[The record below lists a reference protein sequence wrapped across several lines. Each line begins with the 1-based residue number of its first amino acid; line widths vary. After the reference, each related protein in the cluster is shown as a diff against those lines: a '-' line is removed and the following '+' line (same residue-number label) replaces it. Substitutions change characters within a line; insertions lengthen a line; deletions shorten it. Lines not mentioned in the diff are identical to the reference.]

1 MRKTITMICLAGL
14 ALAGGTRAGAQ
25 ERDTVA
31 MRGELDTVH
40 VVRQRI
46 QHANEANTGARVSRI
61 DPEIISANKT
71 RSLAELL
78 TDHTSIYIKSLGTG
92 ALSTASFRGASASQT
107 RVNWNG
113 INITPPMSGTF
124 DFSQIPVFFTDNI
137 SLYYGGSPYVVAD
150 EATGNLY
157 STKMVWNTSHLLG
170 TDDYGR
176 DVLSRLLY
184 GGRVSLMVGFFS
196 TAMGLVAGVICGLL
210 AGYYKKL
217 DNPIMRV
224 MDLLFTF
231 PGILLAMLII
241 AMLGVNTF
249 NAMLAI
255 SIWSIPSFARM
266 VRGKVLQIKEE
277 DYIMAT
283 RSLGAK
289 DSRIIFVHILKNC
302 LPVIIVVAT
311 MRMATSII
319 SISTLSYLG
328 MGVVPPQPEWGGMIA
343 TGKQY
348 LWDAPSLIFIP
359 GIAVMVTVI
368 CFNILGDKLRDI
380 LDPSLKD

>member
-1 MRKTITMICLAGL
+1 
-14 ALAGGTRAGAQ
+14 
-25 ERDTVA
+25 
-31 MRGELDTVH
+31 
-40 VVRQRI
+40 
-46 QHANEANTGARVSRI
+46 
-61 DPEIISANKT
+61 
-71 RSLAELL
+71 
-78 TDHTSIYIKSLGTG
+78 
-92 ALSTASFRGASASQT
+92 
-107 RVNWNG
+107 
-113 INITPPMSGTF
+113 
-124 DFSQIPVFFTDNI
+124 
-137 SLYYGGSPYVVAD
+137 
-150 EATGNLY
+150 
-157 STKMVWNTSHLLG
+157 
-170 TDDYGR
+170 
-176 DVLSRLLY
+176 
-184 GGRVSLMVGFFS
+184 
-196 TAMGLVAGVICGLL
+196 
-210 AGYYKKL
+210 
-217 DNPIMRV
+217 MRV

-289 DSRIIFVHILKNC
+289 DSRIIFVHIRKNC
-302 LPVIIVVAT
+302 LPVIIVIAT

-343 TGKQY
+343 TSKQY

-359 GIAVMVTVI
+359 GIAVMITVI

>member
-1 MRKTITMICLAGL
+1 MDENNKHGHPVRAAFQKLLQNKLATICFVILIL
-14 ALAGGTRAGAQ
+14 EVILVALAPVIAPYGYDDQDPSIRLRPGFWAQ
-25 ERDTVA
+25 WTAVTDPNDPNYDKN
-31 MRGELDTVH
+31 EL
-40 VVRQRI
+40 
-46 QHANEANTGARVSRI
+46 
-61 DPEIISANKT
+61 
-71 RSLAELL
+71 
-78 TDHTSIYIKSLGTG
+78 
-92 ALSTASFRGASASQT
+92 
-107 RVNWNG
+107 
-113 INITPPMSGTF
+113 
-124 DFSQIPVFFTDNI
+124 
-137 SLYYGGSPYVVAD
+137 YVP
-150 EATGNLY
+150 G
-157 STKMVWNTSHLLG
+157 HLLG

-176 DVLSRLLY
+176 DNLSRLLY
-184 GGRVSLMVGFFS
+184 GGRISLMVGFVS
-196 TAMGLVAGVICGLL
+196 TAMGLVVGVICGLL
-210 AGYYKKL
+210 AGYYKRL

-241 AMLGVNTF
+241 AMLGNSTF
-249 NAMLAI
+249 NATVAI

-277 DYIMAT
+277 DYILAT

-302 LPVIIVVAT
+302 LPVIIVIAT

-328 MGVVPPQPEWGGMIA
+328 MGVTLPIPEWGNMIS

-348 LWDAPSLIFIP
+348 LWDRPSLIFIP
-359 GIAVMVTVI
+359 GIAVMITVI

-380 LDPSLKD
+380 LDPSLRD

>member
-1 MRKTITMICLAGL
+1 MNKEGSTMDESNKHGNPVRAAFQKLLQNKLATVCFVVL
-14 ALAGGTRAGAQ
+14 ILEILLVALAPLIAPYGYEEQDPAHALAPGFWAQ
-25 ERDTVA
+25 WTAV
-31 MRGELDTVH
+31 T
-40 VVRQRI
+40 
-46 QHANEANTGARVSRI
+46 
-61 DPEIISANKT
+61 DPEDSKYNA
-71 RSLAELL
+71 R
-78 TDHTSIYIKSLGTG
+78 D
-92 ALSTASFRGASASQT
+92 Q
-107 RVNWNG
+107 
-113 INITPPMSGTF
+113 
-124 DFSQIPVFFTDNI
+124 
-137 SLYYGGSPYVVAD
+137 YVP
-150 EATGNLY
+150 G
-157 STKMVWNTSHLLG
+157 HILG
-170 TDDYGR
+170 TDQYGR
-176 DVLSRLLY
+176 DTLSRLLY
-184 GGRVSLMVGFFS
+184 GGRISLMVGFVS

-210 AGYYKKL
+210 AGYYKRL

-266 VRGKVLQIKEE
+266 VRGKVLQVKEE

-283 RSLGAK
+283 RSLGAQ

-302 LPVIIVVAT
+302 LPVIIVIAT

-328 MGVVPPQPEWGGMIA
+328 MGVTPPMPEWGGMIA
-343 TGKQY
+343 IGKQY
-348 LWDAPSLIFIP
+348 LWDRPSLIFIP
-359 GIAVMVTVI
+359 GIAVMITVI

-380 LDPSLKD
+380 LDPSLRD

>member
-1 MRKTITMICLAGL
+1 MDESNKHGNPVRAAFQKLLQNKLATVCFVVLILEILLVALVPFIAPYGYEEQDPAH
-14 ALAGGTRAGAQ
+14 ALAPGFWAQ
-25 ERDTVA
+25 WTAV
-31 MRGELDTVH
+31 T
-40 VVRQRI
+40 
-46 QHANEANTGARVSRI
+46 
-61 DPEIISANKT
+61 DPEDSKYNA
-71 RSLAELL
+71 R
-78 TDHTSIYIKSLGTG
+78 D
-92 ALSTASFRGASASQT
+92 Q
-107 RVNWNG
+107 
-113 INITPPMSGTF
+113 
-124 DFSQIPVFFTDNI
+124 
-137 SLYYGGSPYVVAD
+137 YVP
-150 EATGNLY
+150 G
-157 STKMVWNTSHLLG
+157 HILG
-170 TDDYGR
+170 TDQYGR
-176 DVLSRLLY
+176 DTLSRLLY
-184 GGRVSLMVGFFS
+184 GGRISLMVGFVS

-210 AGYYKKL
+210 AGYYKRL

-266 VRGKVLQIKEE
+266 VRGKVLQVKEE

-283 RSLGAK
+283 RSLGAQ

-302 LPVIIVVAT
+302 LPVIIVIAT

-328 MGVVPPQPEWGGMIA
+328 MGVTPPMPEWGGMIA
-343 TGKQY
+343 IGKQY
-348 LWDAPSLIFIP
+348 LWDRPSLIFIP
-359 GIAVMVTVI
+359 GIAVMITVI

-380 LDPSLKD
+380 LDPSLRD

>member
-1 MRKTITMICLAGL
+1 MDNKHGNPIRVAFQKLFQNKLATLCFIILILEIVVVIL
-14 ALAGGTRAGAQ
+14 APLIAPYSYDEQDPSIRLRPGFWAQ
-25 ERDTVA
+25 WTVVT
-31 MRGELDTVH
+31 DPNDPDYNP
-40 VVRQRI
+40 
-46 QHANEANTGARVSRI
+46 NE
-61 DPEIISANKT
+61 
-71 RSLAELL
+71 
-78 TDHTSIYIKSLGTG
+78 
-92 ALSTASFRGASASQT
+92 Q
-107 RVNWNG
+107 
-113 INITPPMSGTF
+113 
-124 DFSQIPVFFTDNI
+124 
-137 SLYYGGSPYVVAD
+137 YVP
-150 EATGNLY
+150 G
-157 STKMVWNTSHLLG
+157 HILG

-210 AGYYKKL
+210 AGYYKRL

-224 MDLLFTF
+224 MDLLFTL

-266 VRGKVLQIKEE
+266 VRGKVLQVKEE

-289 DSRIIFVHILKNC
+289 DSRIIFIHILKNC
-302 LPVIIVVAT
+302 LPVIIVIAT

-328 MGVVPPQPEWGGMIA
+328 MGVVPPKPEWGGMIA
-343 TGKQY
+343 AGKQY

-359 GIAVMVTVI
+359 GVAVMITVI

>member
-1 MRKTITMICLAGL
+1 MEHNKHGSPVRAAFQKLFQNKLATICFVILLLEILMV
-14 ALAGGTRAGAQ
+14 ALAPVIAPYGYDEQEPAIKLHPGFWAQ
-25 ERDTVA
+25 WTAV
-31 MRGELDTVH
+31 T
-40 VVRQRI
+40 
-46 QHANEANTGARVSRI
+46 
-61 DPEIISANKT
+61 DPEDPEYDEQK
-71 RSLAELL
+71 L
-78 TDHTSIYIKSLGTG
+78 YIPGH
-92 ALSTASFRGASASQT
+92 
-107 RVNWNG
+107 
-113 INITPPMSGTF
+113 
-124 DFSQIPVFFTDNI
+124 
-137 SLYYGGSPYVVAD
+137 Y
-150 EATGNLY
+150 
-157 STKMVWNTSHLLG
+157 LG
-170 TDDYGR
+170 TDEYGR
-176 DVLSRLLY
+176 DVFSRLLY
-184 GGRVSLMVGFFS
+184 GGRVSLMVGFVS
-196 TAMGLVAGVICGLL
+196 TAMGLVAGVTCGLL
-210 AGYYKKL
+210 AGYYKRL
-217 DNPIMRV
+217 DNPIMRI

-266 VRGKVLQIKEE
+266 VRGKVLQVKEEDYGILLAMLIIAMLGVNTFNAMLAISIWSIPSFARMVRGKVLQVKEE

-289 DSRIIFVHILKNC
+289 DSRIIFIHILKNC
-302 LPVIIVVAT
+302 LPVIIVIAT

-343 TGKQY
+343 AGKKW
-348 LWDAPSLIFIP
+348 LWDAPSLIFVP
-359 GIAVMVTVI
+359 GIAVMITVI

>member
-1 MRKTITMICLAGL
+1 MDENNKHGNPVRVAFQKLFKNKLATICFVVLILEIILVVLAPAIAPYGYDEQDPANKL
-14 ALAGGTRAGAQ
+14 RPGFWAQ
-25 ERDTVA
+25 WTAVTDPADPDYNERDTYLP
-31 MRGELDTVH
+31 G
-40 VVRQRI
+40 
-46 QHANEANTGARVSRI
+46 
-61 DPEIISANKT
+61 
-71 RSLAELL
+71 
-78 TDHTSIYIKSLGTG
+78 
-92 ALSTASFRGASASQT
+92 
-107 RVNWNG
+107 
-113 INITPPMSGTF
+113 
-124 DFSQIPVFFTDNI
+124 
-137 SLYYGGSPYVVAD
+137 
-150 EATGNLY
+150 
-157 STKMVWNTSHLLG
+157 HLLG

-184 GGRVSLMVGFFS
+184 GGRVSLMVGFVS
-196 TAMGLVAGVICGLL
+196 TAMGLFAGVVCGLL

>member
-1 MRKTITMICLAGL
+1 MDNKHGNPIRVAFQKLFQNKLATLCFIILILEIVVVIL
-14 ALAGGTRAGAQ
+14 APLIAPYSYDEQDPSIRLRPGSWAQ
-25 ERDTVA
+25 WTVVT
-31 MRGELDTVH
+31 DPNDPDYNP
-40 VVRQRI
+40 
-46 QHANEANTGARVSRI
+46 NE
-61 DPEIISANKT
+61 
-71 RSLAELL
+71 
-78 TDHTSIYIKSLGTG
+78 
-92 ALSTASFRGASASQT
+92 Q
-107 RVNWNG
+107 
-113 INITPPMSGTF
+113 
-124 DFSQIPVFFTDNI
+124 
-137 SLYYGGSPYVVAD
+137 YVP
-150 EATGNLY
+150 G
-157 STKMVWNTSHLLG
+157 HILG

-210 AGYYKKL
+210 AGYYKRL

-266 VRGKVLQIKEE
+266 VRGKVLQVKEE

-289 DSRIIFVHILKNC
+289 DSRIIFIHILKNC
-302 LPVIIVVAT
+302 LPVIIVIAT

-328 MGVVPPQPEWGGMIA
+328 MGVVPPKPEWGGMIA
-343 TGKQY
+343 AGKQY

-359 GIAVMVTVI
+359 GVAVMITVI